1 MSGTCDVVIPA
12 RGGSKGIPG
21 KNLRPVGGVP
31 LVARSVAAARA
42 ARLVRHVYVS
52 TDDAAIA
59 DAARAAGARVIE
71 RPADIAGDTAS
82 SESALLHA
90 LDAIERGGP
99 LPELLCF
106 VQCTSPLTTAEDL
119 DGGIDRLRQQGADS
133 LFAALRVHQFL
144 WREDAAA
151 GASGIN
157 HDASRRPRRQ
167 ERAPEYLENGAF
179 YVMQVAGFRQAR
191 HRFFGKTAL
200 YEMPRQRCL
209 EIDEPADL
217 LVAEAMLAAAVP
229 TPEGLPDRIAALVC
243 DFDGVFTDNRVY
255 VDQQGV
261 ESVACDRSDGLG
273 LERLRKS
280 GLPLLIL
287 SKERNPVVAA
297 RGTKLGIE
305 VLQGIDEKLDA
316 LKAWAAARAIALS
329 EIVYIGNDDNDVE
342 CLGAVGC
349 GVAVADAYPRARA
362 AARLQLRSPG
372 GRGALRELAEL
383 ILARRGVG

>member
-1 MSGTCDVVIPA
+1 MNATCDVVIPA

-31 LVARSVAAARA
+31 LVVRSVLAARA
-42 ARLVRHVYVS
+42 ARLVRDVYVS
-52 TDDAAIA
+52 TDDGAIA
-59 DAARAAGARVIE
+59 EAAKAAGARIIE
-71 RPADIAGDTAS
+71 RPAEIAGDTAS

-90 LDAIERGGP
+90 LEAIERQGP
-99 LPELLCF
+99 APDLLCF
-106 VQCTSPLTTAEDL
+106 VQCTSPLTAAEDL
-119 DGGIDRLRQQGADS
+119 DGGIAQLTEAKADS
-133 LFAALRVHQFL
+133 LFSALRVHQFL
-144 WREDAAA
+144 WRQSTEA

-167 ERAPEYLENGAF
+167 ERAPEFLENGAF
-179 YVMQVAGFRQAR
+179 YVLKVAGFRQAR
-191 HRFFGKTAL
+191 HRFFGRVAL
-200 YEMPRQRCL
+200 FEMPRQRCL

-217 LVAEAMLAAAVP
+217 LVAEAMLAAAP
-229 TPEGLPDRIAALVC
+229 AGSGGLPERIGALVC

-273 LERLRKS
+273 LERLKRS

-287 SKERNPVVAA
+287 SKERNPVVGA
-297 RGTKLGIE
+297 RGGKLGIE
-305 VLQGIDEKLDA
+305 VLQGIDEKLGA
-316 LKAWAAARAIALS
+316 LTAWAGARGIPLA
-329 EIVYIGNDDNDVE
+329 EIVYIGNDDNDVA
-342 CLGAVGC
+342 CLQAVGC

-362 AARLQLRSPG
+362 AARLQLKAAG

-383 ILARRGVG
+383 ILARRGGG